1 MSRAT
6 IAHSLGDIIITAI
19 TKRVI
24 TISPSSSII
33 WVFLMVEHLKGYC
46 WLWTMLLL
54 SGRHYSGDLKKVSTV
69 TPPFQARLLEM
80 PFDWIVGNSTA
91 SLLCKRK
98 TNPEG
103 RCYDVWRWQR
113 PLLFH
118 TSQHFSFQLW
128 PASLLGQKTVTRGA
142 KVCPADCPF
151 LCWLISLCPRRRWFE
166 KKPPSDPLLEGSWK
180 PGHEQTLGRHTQLF
194 PFLWNRSAICIP
206 TRCPRTS
213 CNQNLWNQ
221 STIWFSDVRNLG
233 FDAVE
238 TWTVD

>member
-1 MSRAT
+1 
-6 IAHSLGDIIITAI
+6 
-19 TKRVI
+19 
-24 TISPSSSII
+24 
-33 WVFLMVEHLKGYC
+33 MVEHLKGYC

-91 SLLCKRK
+91 SNKQIQKEDAMMSDDDTGHSCFIHLNTSPSSFDQL
-98 TNPEG
+98 
-103 RCYDVWRWQR
+103 RCLV
-113 PLLFH
+113 
-118 TSQHFSFQLW
+118 
-128 PASLLGQKTVTRGA
+128 KTVTRGA